1 MEKVPLC
8 VVGCGGMGHR
18 HIMAY
23 KTLEDSGLGN
33 VELMAVCDL
42 RRENAEFAARE
53 VERLFGRK
61 PMIFSDLDQVIA
73 RDDILAVDVVTDG
86 SMHHQVAIPA
96 LLAGKHALVEKPL
109 GITVRACQAM
119 IEAAEKGGALLATA
133 ENYRRDPPNRLARAI
148 IDAGLLGDPFMMVQ
162 ASAGGSDV
170 MAITPWRHLK
180 EKGAIGLDMG
190 AHYGDIIRYYM
201 GEYAQIF
208 GGGFVVEPVRRKPE
222 DHADHPLE
230 SYRERVK
237 TYPETVEATG
247 EDSVVAL
254 YRMQSGALAQ
264 LMLIEGRGGQGWER
278 SVHGRWGALYAPGE
292 RNGRPV
298 VLRLEGRELQGK
310 EILKL
315 LPDFHLDEI
324 TARLFGDDGVEYNM
338 PTDVPHPGYAIDAR
352 HLAIE
357 YHDFGRAIL
366 TDGQP
371 EVDGMGGMK
380 AVAAIVGAY
389 ESGLAGRSLTMEEV
403 LSGEVGAYQEEI
415 DAALGLK

>member
-23 KTLEDSGLGN
+23 QTLNESGLGN
-33 VELMAVCDL
+33 VELMAVCDV

-53 VERLFGRK
+53 VERLLGRK
-61 PMIFSDLDQVIA
+61 PLVFTDLDQVLQC
-73 RDDILAVDVVTDG
+73 DEILAVDVVTDG
-86 SMHHQVAIPA
+86 SMHHQVAVPA

-109 GITVRACQAM
+109 GITVRACRAM
-119 IEAAEKGGALLATA
+119 IEAAEEGGAVLATA
-133 ENYRRDPPNRLARAI
+133 ENYRRDPPNRLVRAI

-190 AHYGDIIRYYM
+190 AHYGDIIQYYM

-264 LMLIEGRGGQGWER
+264 LMLIEGRGGRGWER

-310 EILKL
+310 EILEL

-324 TARLFGDDGVEYNM
+324 SAQLFGADGVEYEM
-338 PTDVPHPGYAIDAR
+338 PANAPHPGYAIDAR

-366 TDGQP
+366 TGEQP

-380 AVAAIVGAY
+380 AVAAILGAY
-389 ESGLAGRSLTMEEV
+389 ESALAGRSVTMGEV
-403 LSGEVGAYQEEI
+403 LSGEVGTYQEEI
-415 DAALGLK
+415 DAALGLI